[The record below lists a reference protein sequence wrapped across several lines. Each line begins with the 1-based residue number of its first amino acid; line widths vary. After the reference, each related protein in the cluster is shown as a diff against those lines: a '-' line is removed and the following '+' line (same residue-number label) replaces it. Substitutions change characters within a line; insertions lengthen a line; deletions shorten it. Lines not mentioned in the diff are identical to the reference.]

1 MSKFTL
7 CPQCSAELK
16 EDFEVC
22 WKCNFEPSNKEQ
34 AIATNLSDLESN
46 SCDCPRCSQPMTFAD
61 TIKIHE
67 GTNWGILGNLGHL
80 FTNHVA
86 LRMFVCEK
94 CRKVEFFAE

>member
-46 SCDCPRCSQPMTFAD
+46 SCDWPAFTAD
-61 TIKIHE
+61 KLWRNIDVGDIYSVR
-67 GTNWGILGNLGHL
+67 NYS
-80 FTNHVA
+80 
-86 LRMFVCEK
+86 K
-94 CRKVEFFAE
+94 CKLQNPSL